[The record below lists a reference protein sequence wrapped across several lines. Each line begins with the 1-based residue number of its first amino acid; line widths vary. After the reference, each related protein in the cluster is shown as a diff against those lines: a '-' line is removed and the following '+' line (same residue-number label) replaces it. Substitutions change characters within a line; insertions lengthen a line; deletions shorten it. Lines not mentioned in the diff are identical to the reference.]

1 MNRPTIVISLNI
13 IPEMRF
19 KIHLT
24 MIMSL
29 NWGEYELDG
38 LHFNNV
44 GLLVKLHNR
53 VVHIITKETI
63 HHALEQIP
71 LFRLY
76 INMYNQQSP
85 LIQTTPGFVVV
96 ELPDHL
102 FSSEEYFLL
111 YHHNGGYLPLPYG
124 RKYYVQ
130 LDRLMHAVE
139 YLGFSR
145 IKMNYDLLD
154 LLSSDCLRIKRK
166 NRYEGLYIAYYMT
179 NFRLFAKQ
187 VLTSFGCRR
196 FIFPEEQP
204 TFQIFVKLVHSEVKR
219 SRLGFCRCS

>member
-1 MNRPTIVISLNI
+1 MNRPTIKRSLNI

-29 NWGEYELDG
+29 NWGEYKLHG

-44 GLLVKLHNR
+44 EF
-53 VVHIITKETI
+53 HIITKETI

-102 FSSEEYFLL
+102 FSSEEY
-111 YHHNGGYLPLPYG
+111 
-124 RKYYVQ
+124 
-130 LDRLMHAVE
+130 
-139 YLGFSR
+139 S
-145 IKMNYDLLD
+145 
-154 LLSSDCLRIKRK
+154 LRIKRK
-166 NRYEGLYIAYYMT
+166 NRYEGLYIA
-179 NFRLFAKQ
+179 
-187 VLTSFGCRR
+187 
-196 FIFPEEQP
+196 
-204 TFQIFVKLVHSEVKR
+204 
-219 SRLGFCRCS
+219 